1 MKFELIIPVIVFV
14 VWVLNQLLRNREID
28 EPVRPRPGAQGPAR
42 GSTNDIDKFLQEI
55 DRLRRKGNEDRAEPE
70 RPVVKPVPRARPVA
84 AQPAPRVRP
93 SPRVREQRPIE
104 PVPEVTVVEMVPARP
119 AAPPLPA
126 VQRASQV
133 DRRADGRIS
142 PAVATA
148 MSLVRSPQS
157 LAAAVILQEVL
168 SPPKCRRR

>member
-70 RPVVKPVPRARPVA
+70 RPVVKPVPRARPVVV
-84 AQPAPRVRP
+84 QPVPRVRN
-93 SPRVREQRPIE
+93 SPRMREQRPVE
-104 PVPEVTVVEMVPARP
+104 SVPEVTVVEPAR
-119 AAPPLPA
+119 
-126 VQRASQV
+126 
-133 DRRADGRIS
+133 
-142 PAVATA
+142 
-148 MSLVRSPQS
+148 
-157 LAAAVILQEVL
+157 VL
-168 SPPKCRRR
+168 SAAHTPL